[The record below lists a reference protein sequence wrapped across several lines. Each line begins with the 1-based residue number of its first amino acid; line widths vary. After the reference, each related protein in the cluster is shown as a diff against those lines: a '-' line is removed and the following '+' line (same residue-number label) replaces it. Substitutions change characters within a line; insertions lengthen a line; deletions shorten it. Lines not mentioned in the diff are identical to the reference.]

1 MIPPPLDAMHVYARE
16 TDRLIARF
24 LQHHMTFPE
33 YVAASD
39 ATLSRLIPGL
49 LGESLPRLR
58 ALMLANHDTVMAEM
72 VRRSPPVERDVQ
84 C

>member
-1 MIPPPLDAMHVYARE
+1 MIPPPPDAMRIYAIE
-16 TDRLIARF
+16 TDGLVVRF
-24 LQHHMTFPE
+24 LQHNMTFPE
-33 YVAASD
+33 YVAATD

-49 LGESLPRLR
+49 LGENLPRLR

-72 VRRSPPVERDVQ
+72 VRRSPTVERDIQ

>member
-1 MIPPPLDAMHVYARE
+1 MTPPPLDAMWIYVRE
-16 TDRLIARF
+16 TDGLVASF
-24 LQHHMTFPE
+24 LQHHMTLPE
-33 YVAASD
+33 YVAATD

-49 LGESLPRLR
+49 LGENLPRLR

-72 VRRSPPVERDVQ
+72 VRRTPQVAGDVS